1 MASFMNFR
9 LLFAWVV
16 NFCLLSPGAL
26 SASGDGARVHGP
38 APVGANILVFHA
50 SMLADA
56 NHSFD
61 PSLVTPNLKFDTSI
75 GILQYARTPEM
86 SGRFVLL
93 GRMLLGGKSTRKLIV
108 CLIGN

>member
-9 LLFAWVV
+9 LPFGWVV
-16 NFCLLSPGAL
+16 YFYLLSHGAL
-26 SASGDGARVHGP
+26 SASGDGVRVHGP

-56 NHSFD
+56 NRSF
-61 PSLVTPNLKFDTSI
+61 S
-75 GILQYARTPEM
+75 A
-86 SGRFVLL
+86 
-93 GRMLLGGKSTRKLIV
+93 RKLTV